1 MAKLHT
7 LAHMGQAIWFD
18 YIRRSL
24 ITSGE
29 LKSLIDQGIRGV
41 TSNPTIFEK
50 AIAGSSDYDD
60 DLTALVR
67 DGLSIEEIY
76 ERLALDD
83 IARTADL
90 FRNVYDETDGQDGY
104 VSIEVSPVLA
114 YDTEKTI
121 QEARRLF
128 STLNRPNVM
137 IKVPATREGVPAI
150 ETLIAEGINVNVT
163 LLFSVRRY
171 EEVAHAY
178 LNGLEKLKASG
189 KDIAHVASVASFF
202 VSRVDTSLD
211 PELEKRSLSDLMGKI
226 AVANAKVAYG
236 LFGEI
241 FSGERWQALQRR
253 GARPQRLLWASTG
266 TKNPKYSD
274 TLYVDELIGPHTVN
288 TLPPATLQ
296 AYLDHGKTESTLGTG
311 LEEARE
317 QIARLTEAGIDLDAV
332 TTKLQNDGVDLF
344 AGSFNSLM
352 DSIAAKRR
360 AIISGRHQM
369 TTALGDLKARVD
381 ARLEEM
387 DKAGIMSRIH
397 ARDHTVWSESP
408 QEITNRLAWL
418 SLPADILENTD
429 GMEQF
434 ARDMAAKGYTR
445 ALLLGMGGS
454 SLAPDTMRAVFGAR
468 EGYLDLAVVDSTDP
482 GFLAAEFQ
490 KIDPARTL
498 FIVSTKSGTTV
509 ETLSFFRYFYTVTT
523 DALGAENAG
532 EHFVAITD
540 PGSPLVET
548 AGKYGFRNIF
558 LNEPDLGGR
567 YSALSHFGLV
577 PAALMG
583 VDVKSLLDRALV
595 MTENCQAGSCA
606 LEGAN
611 SGGILGAV
619 LGEAAL
625 AGRNKA
631 TFFLSPEIA
640 SFGDWVEQLIAESTG
655 KQGKGIVPIVR
666 ERPGSPGQY
675 RDDRLFVSLR
685 LEGDHAHDKVL
696 DALEKAGHPVVRI
709 VLHDLCDIGGQLFL
723 WETATAVAGH
733 ILGINPFDQP
743 DVEAAKKRAGDAV
756 ERFRKTGALPEPAP
770 ALQDR
775 HISVYGDVAAGNL
788 PDALASFLKEAGD
801 ASYVAIQA
809 YLPPTDEIGD
819 ALDGLRTKIRDT
831 FRIAVMCGYGPR
843 YLHSTGQLHKGDEGR
858 GLFIQITRRVSEDLA
873 IPDEP
878 GSWQSSISF
887 GTLKSAQALGDW
899 NALKEKGR
907 KVLRLHILDKDV
919 PAALE
924 RITGALPDLRQ

>member
-7 LAHMGQAIWFD
+7 LARMGQAIWFD
-18 YIRRSL
+18 YICRSL

-29 LKSLIDQGIRGV
+29 LKSLIGQGIRGV

-60 DLTALVR
+60 DLAALVQ

-76 ERLALDD
+76 ECLALHD

-90 FRNVYDETDGQDGY
+90 FRKVYDQTDGLDGY
-104 VSIEVSPVLA
+104 VSIEVSPMLA
-114 YDTEKTI
+114 YDTEKSI

-128 STLNRPNVM
+128 STLNRPNIM
-137 IKVPATREGVPAI
+137 IKVPATQEGIPAI
-150 ETLIAEGINVNVT
+150 ETLIADGINVNVT

-171 EEVAHAY
+171 QEAAQAY
-178 LNGLEKLKASG
+178 LNGLEKLRASG

-202 VSRVDTSLD
+202 VSRVDTALD

-241 FSGERWQALQRR
+241 FSGERWQALEQN

-266 TKNPKYSD
+266 TKNPKYPD

-296 AYLDHGKTESTLGTG
+296 AYLDHGKTGSTLDAG
-311 LEEARE
+311 LQEARE
-317 QIARLTEAGIDLDAV
+317 QIARLTRAGIDLDAV
-332 TTKLQNDGVDLF
+332 TAKLQNQGVDLF
-344 AGSFNSLM
+344 AGSFHSLM

-360 AIISGRHQM
+360 AIISRRHQM
-369 TTALGDLKARVD
+369 TAALGDLKTRVD
-381 ARLEEM
+381 ARLQEM
-387 DKAGIMSRIH
+387 DKAGVISRIH
-397 ARDHTVWSESP
+397 AHDHTVWSENP
-408 QEITNRLAWL
+408 REIANRLAWL
-418 SLPADILENTD
+418 SLPADILDSAD

-434 ARDMAAKGYTR
+434 ARDIASKGYTR

-454 SLAPDTMRAVFGAR
+454 SLAPDVMRSIFGVR
-468 EGYLDLAVVDSTDP
+468 QGYLDLVVIDSTDP
-482 GFLAAEFQ
+482 DFLAAEFQ

-509 ETLSFFRYFYTVTT
+509 ETLSFFKYFYTVTA
-523 DALGAENAG
+523 DALGAGNAG
-532 EHFVAITD
+532 DHFVAITD
-540 PGSPLVET
+540 PDSPLVET
-548 AGKYGFRNIF
+548 ARKYGFRNIF
-558 LNEPDLGGR
+558 LNDPDLGGR

-583 VDVKSLLDRALV
+583 ADIKSLLDRALI
-595 MTENCQAGSCA
+595 MTENCRAGSCTP
-606 LEGAN
+606 EGAN

-625 AGRNKA
+625 AGRNKV
-631 TFFLSPEIA
+631 TFFLSPGIA

-655 KQGKGIVPIVR
+655 KQGKGMVPIVR

-675 RDDRLFVSLR
+675 RDDRLFVNLR
-685 LEGDHAHDKVL
+685 LEGDHTHDKIL
-696 DALEKAGHPVVRI
+696 DELEKAGHPVVRI
-709 VLHDLCDIGGQLFL
+709 RLHDLCDIGGQFYL
-723 WETATAVAGH
+723 WEMATAVAGH
-733 ILGINPFDQP
+733 ILGVNPFDQP
-743 DVEAAKKRAGDAV
+743 DVEAAKKRATEAV
-756 ERFRKTGALPEPAP
+756 ELFRKTGVLPEPAP
-770 ALQDR
+770 ALQDG
-775 HISVYGDVAAGNL
+775 HISVYGDAQAKTA
-788 PDALASFLKEAGD
+788 PDALAWFLGPADK

-809 YLPPTDEIGD
+809 YLPPSDEID
-819 ALDGLRTKIRDT
+819 EALDILCTKIRNT
-831 FRIAVMCGYGPR
+831 CRIAVMSGYGPR
-843 YLHSTGQLHKGDEGR
+843 YLHSTGQLHKGDEGK
-858 GLFIQITRRVSEDLA
+858 GLFIQITRQVSGDLA
-873 IPDEP
+873 IPDKP
-878 GSWQSSISF
+878 GSWQSAISF
-887 GTLKSAQALGDW
+887 RTLESAQALGDW

-919 PAALE
+919 PAVLK
-924 RITGALPDLRQ
+924 RIAGAL